1 MTMKSAPLVFFCAA
15 SALLCVSLVFAG
27 EMVELRIETVL
38 ASNVSQD
45 FDERLTDIRHELGA
59 FRYKSY
65 HLVQE
70 EYRKVGWGDRAD
82 FALPGGRIL
91 QVMPKQFA
99 NERIALQ
106 VLIMEGPSPTPLMNT
121 VLSLKNHGTLFF
133 GGRRHQEGTL
143 IIRIGA
149 TAEE

>member
-1 MTMKSAPLVFFCAA
+1 MRSAPLILSCVA
-15 SALLCVSLVFAG
+15 SALLWVSLVFAG
-27 EMVELRIETVL
+27 EVVELHVETVL
-38 ASNVSQD
+38 ASNMSQD
-45 FDERLTDIRHELGA
+45 FDERLKDIRHELGA

-70 EYRKVGWGDRAD
+70 ELRKVGWGSKAD

-99 NERIALQ
+99 NGRIALQ
-106 VLIMEGPSPTPLMNT
+106 VLVMEGPSPIMNT
-121 VLSLKNHGTLFF
+121 ALSLRNHGTLFF
-133 GGRRHQEGTL
+133 GGRRHQDGTL

>member
-1 MTMKSAPLVFFCAA
+1 MRNAPLVLSCVA
-15 SALLCVSLVFAG
+15 SALLWVSLVFAG
-27 EMVELRIETVL
+27 EVVELRIETVL
-38 ASNVSQD
+38 ASNASQD
-45 FDERLTDIRHELGA
+45 FDERLKDIRHELGA

-70 EYRKVGWGDRAD
+70 EFRKVGWGSQAD

-99 NERIALQ
+99 NGRIALQ
-106 VLIMEGPSPTPLMNT
+106 VLVMEGPSPTPLMNT
-121 VLSLKNHGTLFF
+121 AISLRNHGTLFF
-133 GGRRHQEGTL
+133 GGRHHQNGTL